1 MTTRPLARDY
11 RGSGRGLRICRAALH
26 GKICSSKKF
35 EKYTDGVSAE
45 KNTRIA
51 AGAAVLAA
59 AGELTGYRPSWG
71 MLTGVRPA
79 KVAFELL
86 RQGMS
91 KTRVKKTMTSEYF
104 VIPKKA
110 ALATEVALAERK
122 IIGIPDKKDCSVYI
136 SIPFCPTRC
145 AYCSFVS
152 YTSRRLLSL
161 IPEYLDRLCREICE
175 MFTQINELGLSVKT
189 VYIGGGTPTILETG
203 QLERLLGVV
212 AGCTD
217 ISRLEGIRLKQ
228 AGPTPLLLRSS
239 GLRLTRGSPE
249 SA

>member
-1 MTTRPLARDY
+1 MKLIISVDINKYYVQTLCMLFFPGAKFGESEVESYDNPTLELKITEGQNGVYAY
-11 RGSGRGLRICRAALH
+11 AELRH
-26 GKICSSKKF
+26 MGKICSSKKY
-35 EKYTDGVSAE
+35 EEYSEGVSAE
-45 KNTRIA
+45 KSARIA

-91 KTRVKKTMTSEYF
+91 KTRVKKIMTSEYF

-110 ALATEVALAERK
+110 ALATEVALNEKR
-122 IIGIPDKKDCSVYI
+122 IIGTPDKRDCSIYI

-152 YTSRRLLSL
+152 YTSKR
-161 IPEYLDRLCREICE
+161 
-175 MFTQINELGLSVKT
+175 
-189 VYIGGGTPTILETG
+189 
-203 QLERLLGVV
+203 
-212 AGCTD
+212 
-217 ISRLEGIRLKQ
+217 
-228 AGPTPLLLRSS
+228 
-239 GLRLTRGSPE
+239 
-249 SA
+249 

>member
-1 MTTRPLARDY
+1 
-11 RGSGRGLRICRAALH
+11 
-26 GKICSSKKF
+26 
-35 EKYTDGVSAE
+35 
-45 KNTRIA
+45 
-51 AGAAVLAA
+51 
-59 AGELTGYRPSWG
+59 
-71 MLTGVRPA
+71 
-79 KVAFELL
+79 
-86 RQGMS
+86 
-91 KTRVKKTMTSEYF
+91 MTSEYF

-217 ISRLEGIRLKQ
+217 ISRLEEYTLE
-228 AGPTPLLLRSS
+228 AGRPDTITSRSPDC
-239 GLRLTRGSPE
+239 G
-249 SA
+249 